1 MPTGT
6 PMGIVKSVTALER
19 LFMVDILVT
28 SNEEFELVL
37 HFVNAERNPAI
48 APTIK
53 RFFLK
58 NELSVKEFL
67 KQFEAVAARSSPY
80 YRK

>member
-28 SNEEFELVL
+28 SNDEFELVL

-48 APTIK
+48 APAIK
-53 RFFLK
+53 RFYLK
-58 NELSVKEFL
+58 NE
-67 KQFEAVAARSSPY
+67 
-80 YRK
+80 

>member
-6 PMGIVKSVTALER
+6 PMGIVKSVTELER

-28 SNEEFELVL
+28 SNDEFELVL
-37 HFVNAERNPAI
+37 HFVNRERNPAI
-48 APTIK
+48 APSIK

-58 NELSVKEFL
+58 NELSAKEFL
-67 KQFEAVAARSSPY
+67 K
-80 YRK
+80 